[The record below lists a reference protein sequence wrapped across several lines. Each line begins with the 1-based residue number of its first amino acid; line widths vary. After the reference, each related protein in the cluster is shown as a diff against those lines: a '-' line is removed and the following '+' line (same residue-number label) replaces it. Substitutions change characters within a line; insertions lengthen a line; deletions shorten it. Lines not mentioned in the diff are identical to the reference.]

1 MSQDKVDESGPMV
14 SEARWVD
21 TDRLYQHLL
30 HLHNMQAITPD
41 QYKTLY
47 KQISS
52 RDVENQVVAQ
62 ESIAQLIN
70 SL

>member
-1 MSQDKVDESGPMV
+1 MLNKAGWVNIDK
-14 SEARWVD
+14 
-21 TDRLYQHLL
+21 LYQYLL
-30 HLHNMQAITPD
+30 YLHNMQAITPD